1 TWTSNTSF
9 SISMDLVDGNWHRVA
24 LYCLDWDNKARGQR
38 IDVLDEN
45 TNSVLDS
52 RSLSGFVNG
61 IYLVWNLK
69 GGVRIQVTLTGGD
82 NAVVS
87 AVFFDPPPLP
97 DFPLR
102 ATPSSRARARGDSVS
117 YPVTATPSS
126 GFGGSVSFSASGLP
140 SGATASFNPT
150 SVTGSGS
157 STLTVTAASTTPI
170 GT

>member
-1 TWTSNTSF
+1 TWTSTTSF
-9 SISMDLVDGNWHRVA
+9 TISMDLVDGNWHRVA
-24 LYCLDWDNKARGQR
+24 LYCLDWDSRARAQR

-61 IYLVWNLK
+61 IYVVWNLK

-87 AVFFDPPPLP
+87 GVFFDPPPLP
-97 DFPLR
+97 DFALT
-102 ATPSSRARARGDSVS
+102 ATPSSQTMARGDTVN
-117 YPVTATPSS
+117 YTVTATPSS

-140 SGATASFNPT
+140 SGATANFSPT
-150 SVTGSGS
+150 S
-157 STLTVTAASTTPI
+157 
-170 GT
+170 